1 MTVGESITLRVAE
14 VLEACGIPFLLSGSF
29 ASNYYGIPRS
39 TRDADFVIQAEH
51 AVGPEFAKQLGEDF
65 FLDGQLSFET
75 NTGTLRQVLRHKK
88 KTFKVE
94 LFLLSQDA
102 HDQSRFGRRRAAQ
115 LHDRRIWLPSPEDVV
130 VTKLRWARGK
140 DKDDVRDVMAVQR
153 DKLDWGYIEQWCRQH
168 GTLALLEEMRRS
180 LPVK

>member
-14 VLEACGIPFLLSGSF
+14 ALETCGIPFLLSGSF

-39 TRDADFVIQAEH
+39 TKDADFVLQAEQ
-51 AVGPEFAKQLGEDF
+51 AVGPEFARQLGEDF
-65 FLDGQLSFET
+65 ILDPQLSFET
-75 NTGTLRQVLRHKK
+75 NTGTFRQVLRHKRK
-88 KTFKVE
+88 AFKVE

-102 HDQSRFGRRRAAQ
+102 HDQSRFKRRRAVQ
-115 LHDRRIWLPSPEDVV
+115 LHDQQIWLPSAEDVV

-153 DKLDWGYIEQWCRQH
+153 DKLDWAYIEQWCGQH
-168 GTLALLEEMRRS
+168 GTLALLEEVRRS
-180 LPVK
+180 LPAR